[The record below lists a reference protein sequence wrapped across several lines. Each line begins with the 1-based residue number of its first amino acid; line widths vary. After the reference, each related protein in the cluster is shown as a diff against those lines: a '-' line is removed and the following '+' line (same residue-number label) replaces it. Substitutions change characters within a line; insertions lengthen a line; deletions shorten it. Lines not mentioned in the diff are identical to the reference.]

1 MNEQNM
7 SNHKDLL
14 ENDIDPDPFVQF
26 DRWFREHLSS
36 GVPIP
41 DSVSF
46 GSGFAGGRISVRM
59 VLLKDYDGNG
69 FVFFTNYNSRKGIQL
84 ASNPHGALLFYLPEY
99 ARQIRIEGTIEK
111 VSAQESDDY
120 FATRPVESRISA
132 WASDQSSVI
141 PDRDFLKKKY
151 DFYRNMFSEKEVPRP
166 EYWGGFRLVPD
177 WFEFWQEGE
186 FRLHDRLTYSRS
198 NGIWIIKR
206 LAP

>member
-1 MNEQNM
+1 MAGY
-7 SNHKDLL
+7 KGL
-14 ENDIDPDPFVQF
+14 EESDIDSDPFVQF

-36 GVPIP
+36 GIAIP
-41 DSVSF
+41 DSAGF

-59 VLLKDYDGNG
+59 VLLKDHDERG

-84 ASNPHGALLFYLPEY
+84 ASNSHGALLFNWPEQ
-99 ARQIRIEGTIEK
+99 ARQIRIEGITEK
-111 VSAQESDDY
+111 VSPQESDDY
-120 FATRPVESRISA
+120 FASRPVESRISA

-141 PDRDFLKKKY
+141 PDRDFLTKKY
-151 DFYRNMFSEKEVPRP
+151 DFYRHMFIEKNVSRP
-166 EYWGGFRLVPD
+166 ENWGGIRLLPD

>member
-1 MNEQNM
+1 
-7 SNHKDLL
+7 
-14 ENDIDPDPFVQF
+14 
-26 DRWFREHLSS
+26 
-36 GVPIP
+36 
-41 DSVSF
+41 
-46 GSGFAGGRISVRM
+46 M

-132 WASDQSSVI
+132 WASEQSSVI
-141 PDRDFLKKKY
+141 PDRDFLRKKY